1 MRKQTNLAEVKLT
14 ALALLSTE
22 INETPY
28 SPMIVKHPFTD
39 TGVSAI
45 PDGKGGVEM
54 IDLTEDDAQ
63 LRWRQSMAR
72 QIDKADSA
80 YAIYM
85 MVTKP
90 YALTFLKFAQPSLS
104 REDMSQILAS
114 AWTRSEAPHQDV
126 NVTVNQLLR
135 MFKQA
140 DPTCLM
146 EQDEYIQFK
155 TLDDTVTVYRGVT
168 PHNAK
173 SVKALSWSLNQETAE
188 WFAHRFGENGTVYE
202 AQIDKKAYIRIFQ
215 RKERIRGDRR
225 SFLSDK
231 HYGGT
236 GSVLRFFIIT
246 RITEVTKMTIY
257 QEEMQRKA
265 QHYGCMMHAVI
276 QEAMNILTD
285 ITPID
290 EDTEDLVLDTPE
302 PESEEIERTEQ
313 ESESAAPMSDRERIS
328 AMWRYYRQAKEMLDR
343 ESEDYDPDTA
353 VDLLIDSAKLGCDVA
368 KYRLSSVRTSRRRCY

>member
-63 LRWRQSMAR
+63 FKWRQSMAR
-72 QIDKADSA
+72 QIDKADNA

-90 YALTFLKFAQPSLS
+90 YALTFLKFAMPHLS

-126 NVTVNQLLR
+126 TVTVNQLLR

-188 WFAHRFGENGTVYE
+188 WFAHRFGENGMVYE
-202 AQIDKKAYIRIFQ
+202 AQIDKKHIYAYFSGRNESEVIV
-215 RKERIRGDRR
+215 DP
-225 SFLSDK
+225 SYL
-231 HYGGT
+231 T
-236 GSVLRFFIIT
+236 N
-246 RITEVTKMTIY
+246 ITEVQDMSPPTKELM
-257 QEEMQRKA
+257 K
-265 QHYGCMMHAVI
+265 
-276 QEAMNILTD
+276 
-285 ITPID
+285 
-290 EDTEDLVLDTPE
+290 LVLEERIAHGGHPVLRWMMDNIYIRTDPAGNIKPDKEKSTEKIDGAVATVMALDRAIRCGNDT
-302 PESEEIERTEQ
+302 
-313 ESESAAPMSDRERIS
+313 SESV
-328 AMWRYYRQAKEMLDR
+328 
-343 ESEDYDPDTA
+343 YDSRG
-353 VDLLIDSAKLGCDVA
+353 LLFI
-368 KYRLSSVRTSRRRCY
+368 

>member
-1 MRKQTNLAEVKLT
+1 MRKQTDLAKVKQT

-45 PDGKGGVEM
+45 PDGNGGVTM
-54 IDLTEDDAQ
+54 LDLTEDDAQ
-63 LRWRQSMAR
+63 FKWRQQMAR
-72 QIDKADSA
+72 QIDKADNP

-90 YALTFLKFAQPSLS
+90 YALTFLKFAMPHLS

-140 DPTCLM
+140 DPASLM

-188 WFAHRFGENGTVYE
+188 WFAHRFGEQGTVYE
-202 AQIDKKAYIRIFQ
+202 AQIDKKYILISSTRLP
-215 RKERIRGDRR
+215 R
-225 SFLSDK
+225 S
-231 HYGGT
+231 
-236 GSVLRFFIIT
+236 
-246 RITEVTKMTIY
+246 TIG
-257 QEEMQRKA
+257 EEMRNEK
-265 QHYGCMMHAVI
+265 V
-276 QEAMNILTD
+276 
-285 ITPID
+285 TPSGKPALVNPINNGID
-290 EDTEDLVLDTPE
+290 EQ
-302 PESEEIERTEQ
+302 EQ
-313 ESESAAPMSDRERIS
+313 NGVTVPSKAAIIFAHIP
-328 AMWRYYRQAKEMLDR
+328 
-343 ESEDYDPDTA
+343 
-353 VDLLIDSAKLGCDVA
+353 
-368 KYRLSSVRTSRRRCY
+368 

>member
-1 MRKQTNLAEVKLT
+1 MRKQTNLVEVKQT

-63 LRWRQSMAR
+63 FKWRQSMAR
-72 QIDKADSA
+72 QIDKADNA

-90 YALTFLKFAQPSLS
+90 YALTFLKFAMPHLS

-126 NVTVNQLLR
+126 TVTVNQLLR

-188 WFAHRFGENGTVYE
+188 WFAHRFGENGMVYE
-202 AQIDKKAYIRIFQ
+202 AQIDKKHIYAYFSGRNESEVIV
-215 RKERIRGDRR
+215 DP
-225 SFLSDK
+225 SYL
-231 HYGGT
+231 T
-236 GSVLRFFIIT
+236 N
-246 RITEVTKMTIY
+246 ITEVQDMSPPTKELM
-257 QEEMQRKA
+257 K
-265 QHYGCMMHAVI
+265 
-276 QEAMNILTD
+276 
-285 ITPID
+285 
-290 EDTEDLVLDTPE
+290 LVLEERIAHGGHPVLRWMMDNIYIRTDPAGNIKPDKEKSTEKIDGAVATIMALDRAIRCGNDT
-302 PESEEIERTEQ
+302 
-313 ESESAAPMSDRERIS
+313 SESV
-328 AMWRYYRQAKEMLDR
+328 
-343 ESEDYDPDTA
+343 YDSRG
-353 VDLLIDSAKLGCDVA
+353 LLFI
-368 KYRLSSVRTSRRRCY
+368 

>member
-1 MRKQTNLAEVKLT
+1 MRKQTDLAKVKQT

-45 PDGKGGVEM
+45 PDGKGGVDM

-63 LRWRQSMAR
+63 LKWRQSMAR
-72 QIDKADSA
+72 QIDKADNA

-90 YALTFLKFAQPSLS
+90 YALTFLKFAMPHLS

-155 TLDDTVTVYRGVT
+155 TLDDM
-168 PHNAK
+168 P
-173 SVKALSWSLNQETAE
+173 VKVIPNRYPLL
-188 WFAHRFGENGTVYE
+188 RV
-202 AQIDKKAYIRIFQ
+202 Q
-215 RKERIRGDRR
+215 R
-225 SFLSDK
+225 S
-231 HYGGT
+231 
-236 GSVLRFFIIT
+236 IIPFTSPNT
-246 RITEVTKMTIY
+246 R
-257 QEEMQRKA
+257 
-265 QHYGCMMHAVI
+265 
-276 QEAMNILTD
+276 
-285 ITPID
+285 
-290 EDTEDLVLDTPE
+290 
-302 PESEEIERTEQ
+302 
-313 ESESAAPMSDRERIS
+313 
-328 AMWRYYRQAKEMLDR
+328 
-343 ESEDYDPDTA
+343 
-353 VDLLIDSAKLGCDVA
+353 
-368 KYRLSSVRTSRRRCY
+368 VRTLCFVKHPLVRQQPHRYLIG

>member
-45 PDGKGGVEM
+45 PDGKSGVEM

-72 QIDKADSA
+72 QIDKADNA

-90 YALTFLKFAQPSLS
+90 YALTFLKFAMPHLS

-155 TLDDTVTVYRGVT
+155 TLDDTVTVYPLFMIIILRQIK
-168 PHNAK
+168 PMK
-173 SVKALSWSLNQETAE
+173 LSRVKACYISQCRET
-188 WFAHRFGENGTVYE
+188 
-202 AQIDKKAYIRIFQ
+202 
-215 RKERIRGDRR
+215 
-225 SFLSDK
+225 
-231 HYGGT
+231 
-236 GSVLRFFIIT
+236 
-246 RITEVTKMTIY
+246 
-257 QEEMQRKA
+257 
-265 QHYGCMMHAVI
+265 
-276 QEAMNILTD
+276 
-285 ITPID
+285 
-290 EDTEDLVLDTPE
+290 EDTNTHFSMKINLTVL
-302 PESEEIERTEQ
+302 
-313 ESESAAPMSDRERIS
+313 
-328 AMWRYYRQAKEMLDR
+328 L
-343 ESEDYDPDTA
+343 
-353 VDLLIDSAKLGCDVA
+353 
-368 KYRLSSVRTSRRRCY
+368 

>member
-1 MRKQTNLAEVKLT
+1 MRKHTDLAKVKQT

-45 PDGKGGVEM
+45 PDGKSGVEM

-72 QIDKADSA
+72 QIDKADNA

-90 YALTFLKFAQPSLS
+90 YALTFLKFAMPHLS

-202 AQIDKKAYIRIFQ
+202 AQIDKKHIYAYFSGR
-215 RKERIRGDRR
+215 
-225 SFLSDK
+225 
-231 HYGGT
+231 
-236 GSVLRFFIIT
+236 
-246 RITEVTKMTIY
+246 
-257 QEEMQRKA
+257 
-265 QHYGCMMHAVI
+265 
-276 QEAMNILTD
+276 N
-285 ITPID
+285 
-290 EDTEDLVLDTPE
+290 
-302 PESEEIERTEQ
+302 ESEVIV
-313 ESESAAPMSDRERIS
+313 
-328 AMWRYYRQAKEMLDR
+328 
-343 ESEDYDPDTA
+343 DP
-353 VDLLIDSAKLGCDVA
+353 S
-368 KYRLSSVRTSRRRCY
+368 

>member
-1 MRKQTNLAEVKLT
+1 MRKQTDLAKVKQT

-72 QIDKADSA
+72 QIDKADNA

-90 YALTFLKFAQPSLS
+90 YALTFLKFAMPHLS

-126 NVTVNQLLR
+126 NITVNQLLR

-155 TLDDTVTVYRGVT
+155 ALDDTVTVYRGVT
-168 PHNAK
+168 THNAK
-173 SVKALSWSLNQETAE
+173 SVKALSWSLSQETAE
-188 WFAHRFGENGTVYE
+188 WFAHRFGEDGTVYE
-202 AQIDKKAYIRIFQ
+202 AQIDKKHIYAYFSGRNESEVIV
-215 RKERIRGDRR
+215 DP
-225 SFLSDK
+225 SYL
-231 HYGGT
+231 T
-236 GSVLRFFIIT
+236 N
-246 RITEVTKMTIY
+246 ITEVQDLSSDFLLTSDSDQAEFLVAGVPGSYADLEGWTAF
-257 QEEMQRKA
+257 ESF
-265 QHYGCMMHAVI
+265 
-276 QEAMNILTD
+276 MN
-285 ITPID
+285 
-290 EDTEDLVLDTPE
+290 EVDTEQDIKVHVAACLYGEGEVFTATPE
-302 PESEEIERTEQ
+302 EVAYFTIR
-313 ESESAAPMSDRERIS
+313 AAQTD
-328 AMWRYYRQAKEMLDR
+328 DFF
-343 ESEDYDPDTA
+343 
-353 VDLLIDSAKLGCDVA
+353 
-368 KYRLSSVRTSRRRCY
+368 